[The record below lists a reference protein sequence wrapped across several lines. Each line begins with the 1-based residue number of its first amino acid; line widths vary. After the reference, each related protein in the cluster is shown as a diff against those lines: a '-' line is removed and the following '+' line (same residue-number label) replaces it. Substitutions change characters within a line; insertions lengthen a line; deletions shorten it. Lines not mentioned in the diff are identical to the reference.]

1 MERDAMRTEVI
12 LLAAGSGKRMQA
24 GENKVF
30 LPLCGVPVLCRSVR
44 AFQGLC
50 DALVLVLKPEEEERA
65 RELLTNHGLMGKVS
79 AIAYGGAERQD
90 SVKNGLTLL
99 SKEESIVLIHDAAR
113 PLIAKEAI
121 ERVIASVRKQ
131 GTGVA
136 AVPVKDTIKQV
147 DQENKVVSTPDRAHL
162 RAVQTPQ
169 GFLKSILLTAHH
181 QAEEKGTLA
190 TDDAALVEALGIPVQ
205 LTEGSLDNLKIT
217 TPEDVLMAEA
227 VLNRREEKLLPSMRI
242 GQGYDVHQLVAGR
255 KLILCGVE
263 IPHETGLLGHSDA
276 DVALHALMDALLGAA
291 ALGDIGKH
299 FPDSDPAYKGIS
311 SLLLLRHVAQLL
323 RNTGFLVGNADVTI
337 VAQRPK
343 LAPYIADMRENVA
356 KALETPLGC
365 VNIKATTTEH
375 LGFEGEERGISAQA
389 VCLLMRDDA
398 GQALHESCKSKPE
411 DIPWTSDTKC

>member
-1 MERDAMRTEVI
+1 MNRDDVRTEVI

-30 LPLCGVPVLCRSVR
+30 LPLCGMPALCRSVR

-50 DALVLVLKPEEEERA
+50 DALVLVVKPDEEQKA
-65 RELLTNHGLMGKVS
+65 RELLHAHGLMGAVS
-79 AIAYGGAERQD
+79 AIAYGGPERQD
-90 SVKNGLTLL
+90 SVRNGLALL
-99 SKEESIVLIHDAAR
+99 PKEESIVLIHDGAR
-113 PLIAKEAI
+113 PLIAKEVI
-121 ERVIASVRKQ
+121 ERAIASVKEH

-136 AVPVKDTIKQV
+136 SVPVKDTIKQV
-147 DQENKVVSTPDRAHL
+147 DGENKAVSTPDRARL

-169 GFLKSILLTAHH
+169 GFMKSILLAAHH
-181 QAEEKGTLA
+181 QAEEKGILA

-205 LTEGSLDNLKIT
+205 LTEGSLDNMKIT

-227 VLNRREEKLLPSMRI
+227 ALNKREGQHPPSIRI
-242 GQGYDVHQLVAGR
+242 GQGYDVHQLTRGR

-276 DVALHALMDALLGAA
+276 DVALHALTDALLGAL

-311 SLLLLRHVAQLL
+311 SLLLLKHVVSLVKKH
-323 RNTGFLVGNADVTI
+323 GFTVGNADVTI

-343 LAPYIADMRENVA
+343 LAPYIAAMRESA
-356 KALETPLGC
+356 AEALQTPQDR

-375 LGFEGEERGISAQA
+375 LGFEGEEKGISAHA
-389 VCLLMRDDA
+389 VCLLMRD
-398 GQALHESCKSKPE
+398 
-411 DIPWTSDTKC
+411 